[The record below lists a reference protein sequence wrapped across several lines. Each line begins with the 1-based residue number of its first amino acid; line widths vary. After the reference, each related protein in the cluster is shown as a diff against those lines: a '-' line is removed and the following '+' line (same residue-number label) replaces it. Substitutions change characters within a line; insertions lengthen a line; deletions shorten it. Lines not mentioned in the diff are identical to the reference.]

1 MQNYQYDNS
10 IKILSQE
17 NEIDSSDP
25 SDERQLHRIL
35 VIQLKPNQIMSFS
48 EVQHTSSY
56 EQRDYPITMFN
67 GALT

>member
-1 MQNYQYDNS
+1 MQNYHYDNS

-25 SDERQLHRIL
+25 SDEHRFL

-48 EVQHTSSY
+48 EVQRTSRY
-56 EQRDYPITMFN
+56 EQRDYQLLRSMEF
-67 GALT
+67 